1 MKKAIFIFLFILLV
15 PLGITVKKPDKK
27 IGVVNTQ
34 KIKIDKVE
42 ITNQDIIGHIK
53 IPNTKIDYSLVKTT
67 DNKYYLNHNVKK
79 ETDPLGAVFIDYR
92 NKLSDKKILIYG
104 HNSKTKDAPLK
115 ELENYLDY
123 KNFENN
129 NLIYLTLEN
138 NEYTYKI
145 FSVILIDKDNYTYTK
160 LNYTPS
166 EYINHLNWL
175 KDTSIHKSN
184 IKLEPDSNIIIIQTC
199 NYYPKE
205 SFLLIS
211 AKRS

>member
-1 MKKAIFIFLFILLV
+1 MKKAIFIFFFIILMSF
-15 PLGITVKKPDKK
+15 GITIKKPDRKITIINTKK
-27 IGVVNTQ
+27 IKNDT
-34 KIKIDKVE
+34 VE
-42 ITNQDIIGHIK
+42 IANQDIVGHIK

-67 DNKYYLNHNVKK
+67 DNKYYLNHNIKK

-115 ELENYLDY
+115 ELENYLDHTY
-123 KNFENN
+123 FKNND
-129 NLIYLTLEN
+129 LIYLTLEKN
-138 NEYTYKI
+138 KYTYKI

-166 EYINHLNWL
+166 EYLNHLNWL

-184 IKLEPDSNIIIIQTC
+184 IELEPDSHIIIIQTC